1 MDAFQAVMESEA
13 GAAAMKHDG
22 VRQNTIVVLFES

>member
-13 GAAAMKHDG
+13 GAAAMKYDG
-22 VRQNTIVVLFES
+22 VRQDTMVILFES